1 MGRFFSAPYKTL
13 FMSRLLIL
21 CTSFLFLMSCG
32 GGDSN
37 DNTPPSFSDDFDRV
51 QCLSNIYDNIAILSF
66 QEFQL
71 RLDDLDESSSYFIEN
86 PSDITALNS
95 LRSSWL
101 DAYLV
106 WQHIE
111 VFSHFGK
118 GEDILYGFKMNTYPT
133 DVNRTK
139 NIING
144 IAQFNPAFLDNQGFP
159 ALEYLIYGI
168 ENSDEEIINTL
179 NSSSSL
185 NLIGDIVSEMISNT
199 SEVYSWWLKNRSIIV
214 NDNSSTA
221 TSSLNLLINDFIYHY
236 EKGFRTNK
244 FGIPAGYFSGGQT
257 FPEKTEGY
265 YAGNISKSLALSS
278 LESINNVF
286 EGRKYGDNTVFGESM
301 YTYMN
306 FLQEGPL
313 ADEILIKLEN
323 IDISINNLDND
334 FAVQIE
340 TNNDEILNTF
350 NLIQSVVAKF
360 KIDMT
365 MAMGVGIDYISGDGD

>member
-1 MGRFFSAPYKTL
+1 
-13 FMSRLLIL
+13 MSRLLIL
-21 CTSFLFLMSCG
+21 FTSLLFLISCG

-37 DNTPPSFSDDFDRV
+37 DNTPPSLSDNFDRV
-51 QCLSNIYDNIAILSF
+51 EYLSNIYDNIAILSF

-71 RLDDLDESSSYFIEN
+71 KLDNLDESSSYYIQN
-86 PSDITALNS
+86 PSNITALNS

-133 DVNRTK
+133 DINRTK

-168 ENSDEEIINTL
+168 EASDEEILNTL

-185 NLIGDIVSEMISNT
+185 TLIGDIVSEMKSNT
-199 SEVYSWWLKNRSIIV
+199 SLVYDWWLKNRSMII

-265 YAGNISKSLALSS
+265 YAGDISKLLALSS
-278 LESINNVF
+278 LESIYNVF
-286 EGRKYGDNTVFGESM
+286 EGRKYDDNSMIGESM
-301 YTYMN
+301 YTYLN
-306 FLQEGPL
+306 FLQEGAL
-313 ADEILIKLEN
+313 ADDILVKLDN
-323 IDISINNLDND
+323 INTSINNLDND

-350 NLIQSVVAKF
+350 NLIQSLVAKF

>member
-1 MGRFFSAPYKTL
+1 
-13 FMSRLLIL
+13 MSRLLIF
-21 CTSFLFLMSCG
+21 CTSLLLLFSCG

-37 DNTPPSFSDDFDRV
+37 DNIPPSLSDDFDRV
-51 QCLSNIYDNIAILSF
+51 ECLSNIYDNIAILSF
-66 QEFQL
+66 HEFQL
-71 RLDDLDESSSYFIEN
+71 KLDNLDESSSYYIQN

-111 VFSHFGK
+111 VFSHFGI

-133 DVNRTK
+133 DINRTK

-168 ENSDEEIINTL
+168 ESNDEGILNTL

-185 NLIGDIVSEMISNT
+185 TLIGDIVSEMKSNT
-199 SEVYSWWLKNRSIIV
+199 SLVYDWWSRNRSMIV

-257 FPEKTEGY
+257 FPEKTEAY
-265 YAGNISKSLALSS
+265 YAGDVSRSLALSS
-278 LESINNVF
+278 LESIYNVF
-286 EGRKYGDNTVFGESM
+286 EGRKYDDNTVVGESM
-301 YTYMN
+301 YTYLN
-306 FLQEGPL
+306 FLQEGAL
-313 ADEILIKLEN
+313 ADDILTKLDN
-323 IDISINNLDND
+323 IYISINNLDND
-334 FAVQIE
+334 FAYQIE

>member
-1 MGRFFSAPYKTL
+1 
-13 FMSRLLIL
+13 MSRLLIL
-21 CTSFLFLMSCG
+21 FTSLLFLISCG
-32 GGDSN
+32 GSDSN
-37 DNTPPSFSDDFDRV
+37 DNTPPSFSDNFDRV
-51 QCLSNIYDNIAILSF
+51 ECLSNIYDNIAILAF
-66 QEFQL
+66 QEFML
-71 RLDDLDESSSYFIEN
+71 KLDNLDESSSYYIKN
-86 PSDITALNS
+86 PSNLTALNS

-106 WQHIE
+106 WQHVE
-111 VFSHFGK
+111 VFSHYGK

-133 DVNRTK
+133 DINRTK

-168 ENSDEEIINTL
+168 EASDEEILNTL

-185 NLIGDIVSEMISNT
+185 TLIGDIVSEMKSNT
-199 SEVYSWWLKNRSIIV
+199 SLVYDWWLKNRSMIV

-265 YAGNISKSLALSS
+265 YAGDISKLLALSS
-278 LESINNVF
+278 LESIYNVF
-286 EGRKYGDNTVFGESM
+286 EGRKYNDNTVIGESM
-301 YTYMN
+301 STYLD
-306 FLQEGPL
+306 FLLEGAL
-313 ADEILIKLEN
+313 ADDILLKLDN
-323 IDISINNLDND
+323 INTSINNLDDD
-334 FAVQIE
+334 FAIQIE
-340 TNNDEILNTF
+340 TNNDEIVNTF

>member
-71 RLDDLDESSSYFIEN
+71 KLDDLDESSSYFIEN
-86 PSDITALNS
+86 SSDITALNS

-179 NSSSSL
+179 NSSTSL

-199 SEVYSWWLKNRSIIV
+199 SEVYNWWLKNRSMIV

-301 YTYMN
+301 YTYLN

>member
-1 MGRFFSAPYKTL
+1 
-13 FMSRLLIL
+13 
-21 CTSFLFLMSCG
+21 MSCG
-32 GGDSN
+32 GGDSIDDIQPN
-37 DNTPPSFSDDFDRV
+37 SSDDFDRV
-51 QCLSNIYDNIAILSF
+51 ECLSNIYDNIVIPSF

-71 RLDDLDESSSYFIEN
+71 KLDNLDESSSYYIQN

-111 VFSHFGK
+111 VFSHFGI

-168 ENSDEEIINTL
+168 EASDEEILNTL

-185 NLIGDIVSEMISNT
+185 TLIGDIVSEMTSNT
-199 SEVYSWWLKNRSIIV
+199 SLVYGWWLKNRSMIV

-265 YAGNISKSLALSS
+265 YAGNISRSLALSS
-278 LESINNVF
+278 LESIYNVF
-286 EGRKYGDNTVFGESM
+286 EGRKYNNNTVIGESM
-301 YTYMN
+301 YTYLN
-306 FLQEGPL
+306 FLQEGEL
-313 ADEILIKLEN
+313 ADDILIKLEN
-323 IDISINNLDND
+323 INTSINNLDND

-350 NLIQSVVAKF
+350 TLIQSLVAKF

>member
-51 QCLSNIYDNIAILSF
+51 QCLSNIYDNIAILTF

>member
-71 RLDDLDESSSYFIEN
+71 KLDDLDESSSYFIEN

-199 SEVYSWWLKNRSIIV
+199 SEVYNWWLKNRSMIV

-301 YTYMN
+301 YTYLN

>member
-1 MGRFFSAPYKTL
+1 
-13 FMSRLLIL
+13 MSRLLIL
-21 CTSFLFLMSCG
+21 CTSILFLFSCG
-32 GGDSN
+32 GGDSS
-37 DNTPPSFSDDFDRV
+37 DNTPPNLSDDFDRV
-51 QCLSNIYDNIAILSF
+51 ECLSNIYDNIAILSF

-71 RLDDLDESSSYFIEN
+71 KLDNLDESSSYYIQN

-95 LRSSWL
+95 LRSSWF

-133 DVNRTK
+133 DINRTK

-168 ENSDEEIINTL
+168 EDSDEEILNTL
-179 NSSSSL
+179 NSPLSL
-185 NLIGDIVSEMISNT
+185 SLIGDIVSEMKSNT
-199 SEVYSWWLKNRSIIV
+199 SLVYNWWLKNRFMIV

-244 FGIPAGYFSGGQT
+244 FGIPAGYFSGGQI

-265 YAGNISKSLALSS
+265 YAGDISKLLALSS
-278 LESINNVF
+278 LESIYNVF
-286 EGRKYGDNTVFGESM
+286 EGRKYNENTLIGESM
-301 YTYMN
+301 YSYLN
-306 FLQEGPL
+306 FLQEGVL
-313 ADEILIKLEN
+313 ADDILVKLDN
-323 IDISINNLDND
+323 INISINNLDND
-334 FAVQIE
+334 FAVQINS
-340 TNNDEILNTF
+340 NNDEILNTF
-350 NLIQSVVAKF
+350 NLIQSVVAKL

>member
-1 MGRFFSAPYKTL
+1 
-13 FMSRLLIL
+13 MSRLLIF
-21 CTSFLFLMSCG
+21 CTSLLLLFSCG

-37 DNTPPSFSDDFDRV
+37 DNIPPSLSDDFDRV
-51 QCLSNIYDNIAILSF
+51 ECLSNIYDNIAILSF
-66 QEFQL
+66 HEFQL
-71 RLDDLDESSSYFIEN
+71 KLDNLDESSSYYIQN

-111 VFSHFGK
+111 VFSHFGI

-133 DVNRTK
+133 DINRTK

-168 ENSDEEIINTL
+168 ESNDEGILNTL

-185 NLIGDIVSEMISNT
+185 TLIGDIVSEMKSNT
-199 SEVYSWWLKNRSIIV
+199 SLVYDWWSKNRSMIV

-257 FPEKTEGY
+257 FPEKTEAY
-265 YAGNISKSLALSS
+265 YAGDVSRSLALSS
-278 LESINNVF
+278 LESIYNVF
-286 EGRKYGDNTVFGESM
+286 EGRKYDDNTVVGESM
-301 YTYMN
+301 YTYLN
-306 FLQEGPL
+306 FLQEGAL
-313 ADEILIKLEN
+313 ADDILTKLDN
-323 IDISINNLDND
+323 IYISINNLDND
-334 FAVQIE
+334 FAYQIE

>member
-1 MGRFFSAPYKTL
+1 M
-13 FMSRLLIL
+13 
-21 CTSFLFLMSCG
+21 
-32 GGDSN
+32 
-37 DNTPPSFSDDFDRV
+37 
-51 QCLSNIYDNIAILSF
+51 
-66 QEFQL
+66 
-71 RLDDLDESSSYFIEN
+71 
-86 PSDITALNS
+86 
-95 LRSSWL
+95 
-101 DAYLV
+101 

-133 DVNRTK
+133 DINRTK
-139 NIING
+139 NIINE
-144 IAQFNPAFLDNQGFP
+144 IAQFNPAILDNQGFP

-168 ENSDEEIINTL
+168 EASDEEILNTL

-185 NLIGDIVSEMISNT
+185 TLIGDIVSEMKSNT
-199 SEVYSWWLKNRSIIV
+199 SLVYDWWLKNRSMIV

-265 YAGNISKSLALSS
+265 YSGDISKLLALSS
-278 LESINNVF
+278 LESIHNVF
-286 EGRKYGDNTVFGESM
+286 EGRKYNDNTVIGESM
-301 YTYMN
+301 NTYLN
-306 FLQEGPL
+306 FLQEGAL
-313 ADEILIKLEN
+313 ADDILVKLDN
-323 IDISINNLDND
+323 INTSINNLDND

-340 TNNDEILNTF
+340 TNNDEIINTF

>member
-1 MGRFFSAPYKTL
+1 
-13 FMSRLLIL
+13 MSRLLIF
-21 CTSFLFLMSCG
+21 CTSLLLFSCG

-37 DNTPPSFSDDFDRV
+37 DNIPPSLSDDFDRV
-51 QCLSNIYDNIAILSF
+51 ECLSNIYDNIAILSF
-66 QEFQL
+66 HEFQL
-71 RLDDLDESSSYFIEN
+71 KLDNLDESSSYYIQN

-111 VFSHFGK
+111 VFSHFGI

-133 DVNRTK
+133 DINRTK

-168 ENSDEEIINTL
+168 ESSDEGILNTL

-185 NLIGDIVSEMISNT
+185 TLIGDIVSEMKSNT
-199 SEVYSWWLKNRSIIV
+199 SLVYDWWSKNRSMIV

-257 FPEKTEGY
+257 FPEKTEAY
-265 YAGNISKSLALSS
+265 YAGDISRSLALSS
-278 LESINNVF
+278 LESIYNVF
-286 EGRKYGDNTVFGESM
+286 EGRKYDDNTVVGESM
-301 YTYMN
+301 YTYLN
-306 FLQEGPL
+306 FLQEGAL
-313 ADEILIKLEN
+313 ADDILTRLDN
-323 IDISINNLDND
+323 IYISINNLDND
-334 FAVQIE
+334 FADQIE

>member
-1 MGRFFSAPYKTL
+1 MGRFLSAPYKTL

-21 CTSFLFLMSCG
+21 CTSLLFLMSCG

-71 RLDDLDESSSYFIEN
+71 KLDDLDESSSYFIEN

-106 WQHIE
+106 WQHVE

-168 ENSDEEIINTL
+168 ENSDEEILNTL

-199 SEVYSWWLKNRSIIV
+199 SEVYSWWLKNRPMIV

-278 LESINNVF
+278 LESINNIF

-301 YTYMN
+301 YTYLN

-313 ADEILIKLEN
+313 ADEILINLEN
-323 IDISINNLDND
+323 IDISINNLNND

>member
-1 MGRFFSAPYKTL
+1 
-13 FMSRLLIL
+13 
-21 CTSFLFLMSCG
+21 MSCG
-32 GGDSN
+32 GGDSIDDIQPN
-37 DNTPPSFSDDFDRV
+37 SSDDFDRV
-51 QCLSNIYDNIAILSF
+51 ECLSNIYDNIVIPSF

-71 RLDDLDESSSYFIEN
+71 KLFNLDESSDYYIQN

-101 DAYLV
+101 EAYLV

-118 GEDILYGFKMNTYPT
+118 GEDILFGFKMNTYPT
-133 DVNRTK
+133 DINRTK
-139 NIING
+139 NIIKG

-168 ENSDEEIINTL
+168 GENDEEILNTL
-179 NSSSSL
+179 NNPLSL
-185 NLIGDIVSEMISNT
+185 SLIGDIVSEMKSNT
-199 SEVYSWWLKNRSIIV
+199 SSVYDWWLKNRSIIV
-214 NDNSSTA
+214 NDNSNTA

-265 YAGNISKSLALSS
+265 YAGNISRTLALSS
-278 LESINNVF
+278 LESIYNVF
-286 EGRKYGDNTVFGESM
+286 EGRKYNNNTVIGESM
-301 YTYMN
+301 YTYLN
-306 FLQEGPL
+306 FLQEGDL
-313 ADEILIKLEN
+313 ADDILIKLEN
-323 IDISINNLDND
+323 INTSINKLDND
-334 FAVQIE
+334 FAFQIE

-350 NLIQSVVAKF
+350 TLIQSLVAKF

>member
-1 MGRFFSAPYKTL
+1 
-13 FMSRLLIL
+13 MSRLLIFFISL
-21 CTSFLFLMSCG
+21 LFFMSCG
-32 GGDSN
+32 EGDSIDDIQPN
-37 DNTPPSFSDDFDRV
+37 SSDDFDRV
-51 QCLSNIYDNIAILSF
+51 QCLSNIYDNIAVLSF

-71 RLDDLDESSSYFIEN
+71 KLDNLDESSDYYIQN

-101 DAYLV
+101 EAYLV

-118 GEDILYGFKMNTYPT
+118 GEDILFGFKMNTYPT
-133 DVNRTK
+133 DINRTK

-168 ENSDEEIINTL
+168 EASDEEILNTL

-185 NLIGDIVSEMISNT
+185 SLIGDIVSEMISNT
-199 SEVYSWWLKNRSIIV
+199 SLVYEWWLQNRSMIV

-265 YAGNISKSLALSS
+265 YAGNISKLLALSS
-278 LESINNVF
+278 LESIYNVF
-286 EGRKYGDNTVFGESM
+286 EGRKY
-301 YTYMN
+301 
-306 FLQEGPL
+306 
-313 ADEILIKLEN
+313 
-323 IDISINNLDND
+323 NN
-334 FAVQIE
+334 VY
-340 TNNDEILNTF
+340 F
-350 NLIQSVVAKF
+350 NPVC
-360 KIDMT
+360 
-365 MAMGVGIDYISGDGD
+365 GC

>member
-1 MGRFFSAPYKTL
+1 
-13 FMSRLLIL
+13 
-21 CTSFLFLMSCG
+21 MSCG
-32 GGDSN
+32 GGDSIDDIQPN
-37 DNTPPSFSDDFDRV
+37 SSDDFDRV
-51 QCLSNIYDNIAILSF
+51 ECLSNIYDNIVIPSF

-71 RLDDLDESSSYFIEN
+71 KLDNLDESSDYYIQN

-101 DAYLV
+101 EAYLV

-118 GEDILYGFKMNTYPT
+118 GEDILFGFKMNTYPT
-133 DVNRTK
+133 DINRTK
-139 NIING
+139 NIIQG

-168 ENSDEEIINTL
+168 EEADEEILNTL
-179 NSSSSL
+179 NNSL
-185 NLIGDIVSEMISNT
+185 SLSLIGDLVSEMKSNT
-199 SEVYSWWLKNRSIIV
+199 SLVYEWWLQNRSMIV

-244 FGIPAGYFSGGQT
+244 FGIPTGYFSSGQT

-265 YAGNISKSLALSS
+265 YAGNISRSLALSS
-278 LESINNVF
+278 LESIYNVF
-286 EGRKYGDNTVFGESM
+286 EGRKYNNNTVIGESM
-301 YTYMN
+301 YTYLN
-306 FLQEGPL
+306 FLQEGEL
-313 ADEILIKLEN
+313 ADDILIKLEN
-323 IDISINNLDND
+323 INTSINNLDND

-350 NLIQSVVAKF
+350 TLIQSVVAKF

>member
-1 MGRFFSAPYKTL
+1 MY
-13 FMSRLLIL
+13 RLLIFF
-21 CTSFLFLMSCG
+21 TSLLFLISCG
-32 GGDSN
+32 GGDSS
-37 DNTPPSFSDDFDRV
+37 DNTPPILSDDFDRV
-51 QCLSNIYDNIAILSF
+51 ECLSNIYDNIAILSF

-71 RLDDLDESSSYFIEN
+71 KLDNLDESSSYYIQN

-111 VFSHFGK
+111 VFSHFGI

-168 ENSDEEIINTL
+168 ESSDEEILNTL
-179 NSSSSL
+179 NSPLSL
-185 NLIGDIVSEMISNT
+185 SLIGDIVSEMKSNT
-199 SEVYSWWLKNRSIIV
+199 SLVYNWWLKNRSMIV

-265 YAGNISKSLALSS
+265 YAGDISKSLALSS
-278 LESINNVF
+278 LESIYNVF
-286 EGRKYGDNTVFGESM
+286 EGRKYNDNTVVGESM
-301 YTYMN
+301 YTYLN
-306 FLQEGPL
+306 FLQEGAL
-313 ADEILIKLEN
+313 ADDILTKLDN
-323 IDISINNLDND
+323 VNISIDNLNND